1 MSDAVSANVEPAKK
15 LGFKDEDLVQELGY
29 DDDVDYDLRE
39 SIEDLIGSELLTEED
54 HDVVDAVIL
63 WWREGDGDLADALM
77 DALSSLE
84 DNGVVW
90 LLTPKQGRDGH
101 VSPSLVQQDAP
112 TAGLHVT
119 SSEGVSKEWSATRL
133 GQRRKN

>member
-15 LGFKDEDLVQELGY
+15 LGFKENDLIQELGY
-29 DDDVDYDLRE
+29 DDDVDYELRDA
-39 SIEDLIGSELLTEED
+39 IEDLIGSELLTEED
-54 HDVVDAVIL
+54 HDVVDAVIY
-63 WWREGDGDLADALM
+63 WWRDGDGDLADALM

-90 LLTPKQGRDGH
+90 LLTPKKGREGH
-101 VSPSLVQQDAP
+101 VLPSLVQQDAP

-119 SSEGVSKEWSATRL
+119 SSEGVSRDWSATRL
-133 GQRRKN
+133 VQRRKN

>member
-15 LGFKDEDLVQELGY
+15 LGFKDEDLIQELGY
-29 DDDVDYDLRE
+29 DDDVDYDLRD
-39 SIEDLIGSELLTEED
+39 SIEDLTGSELLTEED
-54 HDVVDAVIL
+54 HDPVDAVIY

-77 DALSSLE
+77 DSLSNLE

-90 LLTPKQGRDGH
+90 LLTPKPGREGH
-101 VSPSLVQQDAP
+101 VSPNLIQQDAP

-119 SSEGVSKEWSATRL
+119 SSEGVSREWSATRL
-133 GQRRKN
+133 VQRRKN